1 MHRPGA
7 QHRARDQA
15 APDAPQVDDLRP
27 QPGDVKRTCADI
39 TKAQELLD
47 YQPQTS
53 IDEGLEKFADWV
65 NTYYANRSVKVE

>member
-1 MHRPGA
+1 M
-7 QHRARDQA
+7 
-15 APDAPQVDDLRP
+15 DDLRP